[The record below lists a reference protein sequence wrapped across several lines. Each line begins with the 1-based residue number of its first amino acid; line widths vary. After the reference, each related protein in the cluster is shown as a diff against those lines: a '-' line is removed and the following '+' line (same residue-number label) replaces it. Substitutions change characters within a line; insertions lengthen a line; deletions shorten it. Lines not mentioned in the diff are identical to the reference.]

1 MKRLIYVSCDPAA
14 AQKNIVDLC
23 RPKSL
28 KYQGQPFHIVKIYPV
43 DMFPLTEHFEWVIHL
58 ER

>member
-1 MKRLIYVSCDPAA
+1 MKRLIYVSCDPNS

-23 RPKSL
+23 RPTSL
-28 KYQGQPFHIVKIYPV
+28 KYQGQPFRIVKICPL
-43 DMFPLTEHFEWVIHL
+43 DMFPLTEHFEWVIQL